1 MKVRHLIFLL
11 VLLFSLVHFSSQYT
25 LAEEENDEQVS
36 QEKIEGEGESSEKEN
51 DDNLSSE
58 ESEHSP
64 SEENN
69 NENPEVDSN
78 ESLIENEEIIEVE
91 AEEPIEVSSMVSD
104 GNLFKRG
111 DSDPRIIQLKI
122 DLAKLGFPVSNNPN
136 ENFGPSTEEAVKDFQ
151 SYFAIEVHGMADE
164 TTLNKI
170 DEILSTPL
178 QNGGN
183 HADAITL
190 KENLSKLGFH
200 VSNNPNTAYGPT
212 TERRVREF
220 QAFYNLRENGIADE
234 VTLAKIEELINTP
247 MSRGDYRQDVVDL
260 KVKLA
265 EVGFAV
271 SANPNPQFGPS
282 TERIVKD
289 FQSYYGLESHG
300 RADNATL
307 AKIEEVLGSPF
318 RSGRN
323 HEDTITLKE
332 NLSRLGFHVSDNPNT
347 AYGPSTEARVK
358 EFQSYYGL
366 VANGIGDEVTLAKL
380 EELLSSSFQNGES
393 HEDVITLKENLSK
406 LGFHVSDNPNTVYG
420 PMTERRVREFQAYYG
435 LVVNGMAD
443 EATLNKI
450 DEILST
456 PLQNGGNHADAI
468 TLKEHLSK
476 LGFHV
481 SNNPNTAYGPT
492 TERRVR
498 EFQAFYNLRENGIA
512 DEVTLAKIE
521 ELINTPMSRGDYRQ
535 DVVDLKIK
543 LAEIGFAISPD
554 PTPQF
559 GPSTEQAVKDFQSY
573 YGLSSSGIVNDATLN
588 KIEEILNS
596 PFRNGRNHEDTI
608 TLKEN
613 LSKLGFHVSNN
624 PNTAYGP
631 STELRVIEFQQ
642 YYGLVVNGIADQPTL
657 NRIQEILNWYLRNGQ
672 SHEDVIQLK
681 EDLARL
687 GYHISNNP
695 NENYGPA
702 TEREVRNFQSDNGL
716 RVSGIADQ
724 VTLDAIQSL
733 LKNEPVI
740 RYTQYNYTIDDM
752 VRTQLQVSPRT
763 DLYRTKIAYVSSDHV
778 NRQGSTGTVT
788 ASVLNVRFEPNTRLN
803 SIGTINSGAKVTIIG
818 TEKDTSPSSNRTWY
832 AIEYPHGQNWQ
843 FARMADVKRM
853 VNPNSFSLNVNN
865 QDMYQFLV
873 LSETSG
879 VSATYLNNQLIGK
892 GILEGRGTTFKNAA
906 EKYSIN
912 EFYLLSHAILET
924 GNGNSPLAN
933 GSIEVGQISANRWV
947 VYTPNSTHI
956 AERSGST
963 WNVQQ
968 VSSYSRSQ
976 ATNIRKTYNMFGIGA
991 VDIDTYVRGAIRAY
1005 EEAWFT
1011 PAAAIDGGTKF
1022 IAESYVHHPTF
1033 AQDTLY
1039 KMRWNPQIRGTHQY
1053 ATDIGW
1059 AQKQTANI
1067 FKHYQ
1072 AQSNLRRT
1080 FDIPRYK

>member
-631 STELRVIEFQQ
+631 STERRVKEFQE
-642 YYGLVVNGIADQPTL
+642 YYGLLKNGIVDEPTMDKINNL
-657 NRIQEILNWYLRNGQ
+657 LNWPLRNGQ
-672 SHEDVIQLK
+672 SSPEVMKLK
-681 EDLARL
+681 MDLALL

-702 TEREVRNFQSDNGL
+702 TEKAVRDFQSDNNL
-716 RVSGIADQ
+716 RVNGIFDDPTKDKLN
-724 VTLDAIQSL
+724 TLISELSL
-733 LKNEPVI
+733 A
-740 RYTQYNYTIDDM
+740 NYG
-752 VRTQLQVSPRT
+752 
-763 DLYRTKIAYVSSDHV
+763 K
-778 NRQGSTGTVT
+778 VT
-788 ASVLNVRFEPNTRLN
+788 ASALNVRSQAST
-803 SIGTINSGAKVTIIG
+803 
-818 TEKDTSPSSNRTWY
+818 
-832 AIEYPHGQNWQ
+832 
-843 FARMADVKRM
+843 
-853 VNPNSFSLNVNN
+853 
-865 QDMYQFLV
+865 
-873 LSETSG
+873 
-879 VSATYLNNQLIGK
+879 
-892 GILEGRGTTFKNAA
+892 
-906 EKYSIN
+906 
-912 EFYLLSHAILET
+912 
-924 GNGNSPLAN
+924 N
-933 GSIEVGQISANRWV
+933 GSILTQISRNTIVEILGSESNGWYRV
-947 VYTPNSTHI
+947 KVNGITGYV
-956 AERSGST
+956 SG
-963 WNVQQ
+963 
-968 VSSYSRSQ
+968 
-976 ATNIRKTYNMFGIGA
+976 TYIELVTQPLSGRIIVLDAGHGGS
-991 VDIDTYVRGAIRAY
+991 DPGAIAGGMQEKELVLDVSLRAQKLL
-1005 EEAWFT
+1005 EEAGATVIMTRTTDVYPTLAQRASIANSSNADVFLSVH
-1011 PAAAIDGGTKF
+1011 ANAFNGSANGT
-1022 IAESYVHHPTF
+1022 ETYWYNSY
-1033 AQDTLY
+1033 
-1039 KMRWNPQIRGTHQY
+1039 
-1053 ATDIGW
+1053 
-1059 AQKQTANI
+1059 
-1067 FKHYQ
+1067 
-1072 AQSNLRRT
+1072 QSNNSQRLANTIQSATLSKLGLRDRGVKLGNFHVIRET
-1080 FDIPRYK
+1080 RIPSALLELGFMDHSGDAAVLRQSSSRDRAAEAIRDGMINYFN